1 MKTGDQGSGG
11 AKKKNNKEPKMRTEG
26 QGHNPA
32 GGSGQLDLRVQ
43 TEIGKRLRAIY
54 DDVINEPVP
63 NKFMELLEKLER
75 STTQKN

>member
-1 MKTGDQGSGG
+1 MKSGNKGSGG
-11 AKKKNNKEPKMRTEG
+11 SRKSKEQKMRADTP
-26 QGHNPA
+26 GHSPLDS
-32 GGSGQLDLRVQ
+32 SGQLDLRVQ